1 MIGFIGNE
9 HLSTTIAETNKT
21 GTSFGFLFIFG
32 RCWWVTHHSL
42 EKRESNWKEICVL
55 FLCEVVLVYFLSS
68 GHFRCNGCSS
78 DHVFV
83 EKCVRDD
90 VENVHQWDKPKEI
103 NDKKNNIECEYVE
116 AIINNK
122 LISGKKR
129 RRENMC
135 VCFQWRMGGRWDGRA
150 LAWTIFFFLPSNRV
164 SLARP
169 TAL

>member
-1 MIGFIGNE
+1 MG
-9 HLSTTIAETNKT
+9 LLETNICRQRLPKRIRL
-21 GTSFGFLFIFG
+21 GRRLGFCSFSEDADELLIIL
-32 RCWWVTHHSL
+32 SK
-42 EKRESNWKEICVL
+42 KRESNWKEICVL

-150 LAWTIFFFLPSNRV
+150 LAWTIFFFLAV
-164 SLARP
+164 
-169 TAL
+169 